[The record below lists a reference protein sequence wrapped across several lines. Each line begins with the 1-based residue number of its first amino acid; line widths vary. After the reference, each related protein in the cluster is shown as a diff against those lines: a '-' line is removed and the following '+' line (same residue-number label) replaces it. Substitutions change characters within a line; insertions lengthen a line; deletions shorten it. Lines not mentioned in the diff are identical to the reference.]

1 MALDVQVPLMGML
14 PSAIAALDACR
25 QDADVAKRGLR
36 FLAGLAETAGNQVT
50 WGGHS
55 QESLFSMLFCETWR
69 GTCPYDPYVF
79 PYT

>member
-36 FLAGLAETAGNQVT
+36 FLAGLGETAGNQVRT
-50 WGGHS
+50 SFVFG
-55 QESLFSMLFCETWR
+55 ET
-69 GTCPYDPYVF
+69 TCSWVVSIWVVWLA
-79 PYT
+79 